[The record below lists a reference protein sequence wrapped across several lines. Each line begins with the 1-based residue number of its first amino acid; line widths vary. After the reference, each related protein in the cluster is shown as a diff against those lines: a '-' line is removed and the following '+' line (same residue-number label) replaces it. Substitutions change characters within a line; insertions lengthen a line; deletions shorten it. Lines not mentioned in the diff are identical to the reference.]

1 MVEHRFATKLDRI
14 LQGQVPL
21 LRFFSESAWSTRDP
35 SDPDNADFVAGNP
48 QEMVMPEFVEALQR
62 WAVPQDK
69 DWYAYKFNEPYAQ
82 AAAAAALRDRR
93 GVPFEDED
101 IFLTDGAFA
110 GLNITVGT
118 VTDPGEEV
126 VFTSPP
132 WFFYEALIVAH
143 GATPVRVKVKQPSWD
158 LDIEAIAG
166 AITDRTRAIIV
177 NSPNNPTGRIYPA
190 DQLRALA
197 KVLTEASE
205 RNGRPV
211 YLISDEAYW
220 RIVFDDR
227 KYVSPTE
234 FYPHSFLVYTYGK
247 TLLTPG
253 QRLGYVALP
262 PTMPDRR
269 SMREAMMIA
278 QLSIGGNGVPNAVLQ
293 RALGDLE
300 KLSIDVKALQR
311 RRDRMVESLRS
322 SGYDVHTPEGTFYLL
337 PRSPIEDDVAF
348 TEQLAKDKV
357 FILPGTLVEMP
368 GWFRISITGNDDMV
382 ERALPILERA
392 AKAAR

>member
-1 MVEHRFATKLDRI
+1 MVEHRLATKLDRI

-21 LRFFSESAWSTRDP
+21 LRFFSESPWSSRDP
-35 SDPDNADFVAGNP
+35 ADPDNADFVAGNP
-48 QEMVMPEFVEALQR
+48 QEMVMPEFVEILQK
-62 WAVPQDK
+62 WAVPKDK

-93 GVPFEDED
+93 DVPFEDDD

-110 GLNITVGT
+110 GLNITIGT
-118 VTDPGEEV
+118 VTDPGDEV

-132 WFFYEALIVAH
+132 WFFYEALIIGH
-143 GATPVRVKVKQPSWD
+143 GATPVRVKLKQPSWD
-158 LDIEAIAG
+158 LDIDAIAG
-166 AITDRTRAIIV
+166 AITERTRAIII

-190 DQLRALA
+190 EQLEELA
-197 KVLTEASE
+197 RVLTEASD

-211 YLISDEAYW
+211 YLVSDEAYW

-227 KYVSPTE
+227 EYVSPTD
-234 FYPHSFLVYTYGK
+234 FYPWSFLIYTYGK

-253 QRLGYVALP
+253 QRLGNIALP
-262 PTMPDRR
+262 PTMPDREG
-269 SMREAMMIA
+269 MRQALMIA
-278 QLSIGGNGVPNAVLQ
+278 QLTIGGHGVPNAALQ

-300 KLSIDVKALQR
+300 KLSVDVKALQR
-311 RRDRMVESLRS
+311 RRDRMVESLRA
-322 SGYDVHTPEGTFYLL
+322 SGYDLHSPEGTFYLL

-348 TEQLAKDKV
+348 TEQLARDKV
-357 FILPGTLVEMP
+357 FILPGALVEMP

-382 ERALPILERA
+382 ERALPIFERA